1 MILPPRVCEKNLLKM
16 MLKEENATRAKEG
29 FQETKVLASV
39 PVEHKSVELITKY
52 GKAWDT
58 HFSVNA

>member
-39 PVEHKSVELITKY
+39 PVEHKSVELITK
-52 GKAWDT
+52 
-58 HFSVNA
+58 